1 MYQKIKEKN
10 LEPPPGSFA
19 WIYQS
24 LLRRA
29 WMACSRSRARAT
41 EAAARRTR
49 NEATEPFSLAF
60 PDTITMVDI
69 AYTVAGRQDRS
80 RSALSLS
87 QLIPKGA
94 KNPMSSSAKGRYTGS
109 TSHAV
114 HTTWGPELRS
124 RNASFNNLVHN

>member
-1 MYQKIKEKN
+1 MQ
-10 LEPPPGSFA
+10 PQSSAWGS
-19 WIYQS
+19 
-24 LLRRA
+24 R
-29 WMACSRSRARAT
+29 SRSRARAT

-60 PDTITMVDI
+60 PDAITMVDI
-69 AYTVAGRQDRS
+69 AYTVAGRQDGS

-87 QLIPKGA
+87 QLIPKRA
-94 KNPMSSSAKGRYTGS
+94 KNPMSPSAKGRYTGS